1 MHPLSVNL
9 RLFASIII
17 NILFQE
23 GINVES
29 GMWRDFAVEAGTS
42 LETEKKYLITATS
55 CPLQATIQFI
65 Q

>member
-42 LETEKKYLITATS
+42 LETKKNT
-55 CPLQATIQFI
+55 
-65 Q
+65 